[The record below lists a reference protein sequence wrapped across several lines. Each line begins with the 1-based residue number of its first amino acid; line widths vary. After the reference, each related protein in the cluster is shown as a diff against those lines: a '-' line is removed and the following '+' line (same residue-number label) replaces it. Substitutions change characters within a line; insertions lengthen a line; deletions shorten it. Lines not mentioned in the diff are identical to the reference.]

1 MRRLLVL
8 PEHALLSHRRN
19 ASAGFAERGDETD
32 EQKLGE
38 LERGLGLAGLKLA
51 DAVPFLAPMLSVPFG
66 EKYPPLTLSPEQQR
80 QRLFATLAAW
90 LFGAASRQ
98 LHRGLR

>member
-1 MRRLLVL
+1 MLQQ
-8 PEHALLSHRRN
+8 
-19 ASAGFAERGDETD
+19 ASPNEAMKPTSRSWASW
-32 EQKLGE
+32 K
-38 LERGLGLAGLKLA
+38 RGLGLAGLKLA
-51 DAVPFLAPMLSVPFG
+51 DAVPLLAPILSVPFG